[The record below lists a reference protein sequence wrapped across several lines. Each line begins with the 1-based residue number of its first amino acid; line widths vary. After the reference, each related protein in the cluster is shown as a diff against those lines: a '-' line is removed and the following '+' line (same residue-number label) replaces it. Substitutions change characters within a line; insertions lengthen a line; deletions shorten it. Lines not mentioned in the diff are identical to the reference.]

1 MPLLLHWKGETVYAL
16 RSSVLMQGSQITEVV
31 AACENF
37 QGQLLQFLKS
47 QHPENLQLA
56 QDLKIV
62 EEEVVTMNN
71 NPETNY
77 DRARRV
83 EAEER
88 VITLIVRSRASFGWR
103 ASQKVQQAVLMR
115 LSSVRAID
123 RLDFLA
129 SAM

>member
-1 MPLLLHWKGETVYAL
+1 M
-16 RSSVLMQGSQITEVV
+16 LMQGSQITEVV